1 MGLLDG
7 KKAAIF
13 GVANERS
20 IAWAISEAFHAEGA
34 ELAFTFAGEILEKR
48 VRPLAEGIGSKI
60 ILPCDV
66 TKDEEIEK
74 VFATL
79 KQEWGGL
86 DILVHAIAFANKED
100 LSNPYA
106 QTSRA
111 GFHLAMDVSAY
122 SLVALAQRAAPLME
136 GRKGS
141 IVTLTYMGSEKVIPN
156 YNVMGVAKAALEASV
171 RYLAHD
177 LGPKGIR
184 VNAISAGPLR
194 TLAAAGISDFKS
206 MLHHVAERAPLKR
219 NIDAE
224 EVGKTALYLV
234 QRLGQRGH
242 RRSAARR
249 RGLQY
254 YGNVRRLGKCECW
267 SSGVLVSIH
276 PILHHSST
284 PDTPARCYMAI
295 KEVTPQQAHEILT
308 NDARRRLHRRAHR
321 ARVRQWASG
330 GRGEYSRR
338 VSRSGARHDDER
350 GLRQGRRSKL
360 SSRQEDHRRLP
371 SRAALQRRGGI
382 AAAGRLSGR
391 FQHARRIRRHA
402 RSDGHRDRA
411 GLVGVGVAGERG

>member
-13 GVANERS
+13 GVANDRS

-66 TKDEEIEK
+66 TKDEEVEK

-184 VNAISAGPLR
+184 INAISAGPLR

-219 NIDAE
+219 NIEAE

-234 QRLGQRGH
+234 QRLGQRSH
-242 RRSAARR
+242 RRGAARR

-254 YGNVRRLGKCECW
+254 YGDVGARSAPFRVLSLGFVQ
-267 SSGVLVSIH
+267 SSNSRPETL
-276 PILHHSST
+276 
-284 PDTPARCYMAI
+284 
-295 KEVTPQQAHEILT
+295 
-308 NDARRRLHRRAHR
+308 DARL
-321 ARVRQWASG
+321 
-330 GRGEYSRR
+330 
-338 VSRSGARHDDER
+338 RSHIWR
-350 GLRQGRRSKL
+350 
-360 SSRQEDHRRLP
+360 
-371 SRAALQRRGGI
+371 
-382 AAAGRLSGR
+382 
-391 FQHARRIRRHA
+391 
-402 RSDGHRDRA
+402 
-411 GLVGVGVAGERG
+411 